1 MDHRPAAPLRIGLEP
16 GYDAGRIGV
25 WLLDVP
31 GAFGW
36 SASRERALSQTPSIA
51 GGHRDWL
58 LEHGETLDLPPLR
71 GVDIVEEVPPTT
83 LDGYERN
90 ATFEAD
96 RRPVTTAELERAVR
110 WLAYARDD
118 LLKVADRVAAYEA
131 NHGPLPA
138 EGDRTERASDE
149 VLRHLAGAEVW
160 LTSRVDASLR
170 FDGPSRDG
178 EPRRY
183 LDATRAWM
191 LAQLPLLVAR
201 DPAVARTD
209 GKGET
214 WTLAKV
220 VRRLVYHSLD
230 HLHELERRLAR
241 ADGTAERLVVTL
253 DRRPTLAEL
262 TRLILAVGWDPR
274 AAHPDRLEASTAA
287 STEVVTAWD
296 GERLVGHARSL
307 TDGAMSAYISMV
319 IVHPRYQALGVGRRL
334 MRQLLD
340 GHDGVRF
347 ALSSAIGMGDW
358 YARLGFEPDER
369 AMVRRRREDLS
380 RR

>member
-1 MDHRPAAPLRIGLEP
+1 MDERPAAPLRVGLEP
-16 GYDAGRIGV
+16 GYDAGRVGV
-25 WLLDVP
+25 WLLDIP

-36 SASRERALSQTPSIA
+36 AASRARALSQTPSIA
-51 GGHRDWL
+51 GGLRDWL
-58 LEHGETLDLPPLR
+58 LDHGETLDLPPFR

-96 RRPVTTAELERAVR
+96 RRAVTADDLARAQR
-110 WLAYARDD
+110 WLTYARAD
-118 LLKVADRVAAYEA
+118 LLAVADRVAAHEA
-131 NHGPLPA
+131 RHGALSA
-138 EGDRTERASDE
+138 AGEREERASDE

-160 LTSRVDASLR
+160 LTSRVDSALR
-170 FDGPSRDG
+170 FAGPPRDG
-178 EPRRY
+178 DPREY
-183 LDATRAWM
+183 LEATRAWM
-191 LAQLPLLVAR
+191 GEQLPVLVAR

-220 VRRLVYHSLD
+220 LRRLVYHSLD
-230 HLHELERRLAR
+230 HLRELERRLAR
-241 ADGTAERLVVTL
+241 ADGTADRLVVTL

-262 TRLILAVGWDPR
+262 TRLLLAVGWDPR
-274 AAHPDRLEASTAA
+274 TAHPDRLETSTAA

-296 GERLVGHARSL
+296 RDRMVGHARSL
-307 TDGAMSAYISMV
+307 TDGAMAAYVSMV

-334 MRQLLD
+334 MERLLD

-347 ALSSAIGMGDW
+347 HLSAAMGMGEW

-369 AMVRRRREDLS
+369 AMVRRRREDLP